1 LSIAQIVVPLALE
14 NAMILNADSS
24 GRCIPDGRF
33 LERATIAAGSAVL
46 TDADRNLRATDV
58 GKNIAIP
65 GAADLDAKI
74 VQLVDQKKVDD
85 ASMVAG
91 TTTLTAPLPPGQG
104 FRDFNRGQRITVA
117 GAGPGGTTLVSDVAI
132 VDPDGTKLTL
142 ADAAA
147 TTVAHAVAI
156 LNRRDLVGLDNHARA
171 TVGNVTVDL
180 PGRTVSDAQMTVGS
194 RGLQSPTAG
203 FSSVDL
209 CKEVS
214 IANAGLLVTTIQT
227 VQSTTQVSLAVA
239 ALRAVSG
246 GTADIWRTDS
256 RPAFEQLLASLD
268 GLDVEG
274 AEIRFGPGVYDF
286 SRSPQAGAAAA
297 IALRGLRN
305 LTIRGAGP
313 GATVLRL
320 MPDQDLQLPDTH
332 VIHAFDCR
340 NLTLGDLSVHGAYL
354 TLAHVNEQMHG
365 ILINQDSEE
374 VLVERVRV
382 FQSAGD
388 GIRLLGEPGHK
399 VRKVWVQGCRL
410 IQNKRTGIGFQREV
424 EFVWIRDCYIEAKPP
439 ATDACI
445 HFEPTGGVAP
455 TDVVIDG
462 NVLVHGTDATAA
474 TFSGQTGTTN
484 PTQRVKFINN
494 TVQGGGIGAVNA
506 QDVTVANNTIV
517 AGEQGPVVI
526 FRGDCSGLRLSSNKI
541 VAPAGVRAAVNI
553 ANLGNF
559 ASSGVWI
566 EANHIE
572 AAGGPGIAI
581 NNPGGHFEIRGNRL
595 FGGGFAVIGVSV
607 NLEPPLPR
615 LDFKLADNTIANFRG
630 GGIQLSTTNSS
641 ARFEGVA
648 IHGNNIYVDVPG
660 PGSPFGISF
669 HKPGQGTDRW
679 LLGAVVSGNMLD
691 TLPTKIDR
699 DQATVPFIA
708 IGGNLGD
715 GTIFEGP
722 GSPEGI
728 VAATVGSLFL
738 RTDAGVN
745 TALYLKQSGTAD
757 TGWVEMRRI
766 GQ

>member
-1 LSIAQIVVPLALE
+1 LSEE
-14 NAMILNADSS
+14 NAVILNAEFIT
-24 GRCIPDGRF
+24 GCTPDGRF
-33 LERATIAAGSAVL
+33 LERATIATASAVL

-65 GAADLDAKI
+65 GAADLVAAI
-74 VQLVDQKKVDD
+74 AQLVDRKDVAN
-85 ASMVAG
+85 ASIAAG
-91 TTTLTAPLPPGQG
+91 TKTLTAPLPPGEG
-104 FRDFNRGQRITVA
+104 FRVDLNLGQRITVA
-117 GAGPGGTTLVSDVAI
+117 GAGPGGSTLVSDVVQPI
-132 VDPDGTKLTL
+132 TPTMVTL
-142 ADAAA
+142 ANAAA
-147 TTVAHAVAI
+147 TTVAQAVAI
-156 LNRRDLVGLDNHARA
+156 LNRPDLVGLDNHARGNA
-171 TVGNVTVDL
+171 DNVTVNLGD
-180 PGRTVSDAQMTVGS
+180 RTVVDAHMTVGS
-194 RGLQSPTAG
+194 RGLQSPTAR

-209 CKEVS
+209 GKVVT
-214 IANAGLLVTTIQT
+214 IANAGLLVTTIQSF
-227 VQSTTQVSLAVA
+227 QSTTQVSLALA
-239 ALRAVSG
+239 AQRAVTG
-246 GTADIWRTDS
+246 GTADIWQTDS
-256 RPAFEQLLASLD
+256 RPALEQLLASLD

-286 SRSPQAGAAAA
+286 SRSPQSGAAAA

-320 MPDQDLQLPDTH
+320 MPNQNLQLPDTH

-340 NLTLGDLSVHGAYL
+340 NLTIGDLSVHGAYL
-354 TLAHVNEQMHG
+354 TLAHANEQMHG
-365 ILINQDSEE
+365 ILINQRTEE
-374 VLVERVRV
+374 ILVERVRV

-388 GIRLLGEPGHK
+388 GIRLLGEPGNK

-410 IQNKRTGIGFQREV
+410 IQNKRTGIGFQREA

-445 HFEPTGGVAP
+445 HFEPTGGLAP

-474 TFSGQTGTTN
+474 TFSGQSGTAN
-484 PTQRVKFINN
+484 PTQRIKFINN

-526 FRGDCSGLRLSSNKI
+526 FRGDCSGLRLANNKI
-541 VAPAGVRAAVNI
+541 VAPGGVRAAIRI
-553 ANLGNF
+553 ANQGNF

-566 EANHIE
+566 ESNHIE
-572 AAGGPGIAI
+572 AAAGPGIEI
-581 NNPGGHFEIRGNRL
+581 SNPGSHFEIRGNRL
-595 FGGGFAVIGVSV
+595 FGGGFAAIGISV
-607 NLEPPLPR
+607 HLEPLLPSH

-630 GGIQLSTTNSS
+630 GGIQLSTTNSA

-660 PGSPFGISF
+660 PGSTFGVSF
-669 HKPGQGTDRW
+669 PQPGSGTARW
-679 LLGAVVSGNMLD
+679 LLGAIVSENILS
-691 TLPTKIDR
+691 TLLTKIDR
-699 DQATVPFIA
+699 DPATVPFIA
-708 IGGNLGD
+708 ITGNLGD
-715 GTIFEGP
+715 CTIFEGA

-738 RTDAGVN
+738 RLDAGVN
-745 TALYLKQSGTAD
+745 TALYLKQSGAAEI
-757 TGWVEMRRI
+757 GWVEMRRI